1 MSTPESRGL
10 RLFFAVSKHSV
21 TCFAQHDMLTYAAA
35 LAYRALFALFP
46 FFGFLIV
53 LLGFFQIS
61 VFFEW
66 LIKQGDFALVDE
78 QYAEFG
84 RWLINEIQ
92 EQSQSGLLSSSV
104 AVVAVW
110 SVSRGVVSLTKA
122 LNTVHGVG
130 ETRPAWKRVLLQ
142 VFFALSLAVMIIL
155 GTALLLIGPR
165 VVAWIVGLVGLDEVF
180 IFLWTWLRLP
190 VALVLL
196 MLAVSIIYWVVPN
209 SDHPFRLITPGAA
222 LAVIAWV
229 IASLGFSFYLANFAD
244 YSVVYG
250 SLGAAVALL
259 LYFYISAAVL
269 LLGAEV
275 NEAIKHRTLDK
286 HIRQRER
293 RRTGGETS
301 NNEDGSAK
309 DI

>member
-1 MSTPESRGL
+1 M
-10 RLFFAVSKHSV
+10 RLLFAVSKHSL
-21 TCFAQHDMLTYAAA
+21 TCFAQHDMFTYAAA

-46 FFGFLIV
+46 FFAFLIV
-53 LLGFFQIS
+53 LLGFFRIS
-61 VFFEW
+61 VYFEW
-66 LIKQGDFALVDE
+66 LIEQGDFALDE

-84 RWLINEIQ
+84 RWLIDEIQ
-92 EQSQSGLLSSSV
+92 EQAQSGLLSSV
-104 AVVAVW
+104 AVIAVW

-142 VFFALSLAVMIIL
+142 VFFALGLSVMIIL

-165 VVAWIVGLVGLDEVF
+165 VVAWIVGLVGLDEGF
-180 IFLWTWLRLP
+180 ILLWTWLRLP

-196 MLAVSIIYWVVPN
+196 MVAVSLIYWVVPN

-259 LYFYISAAVL
+259 LYFYISAGVL

-275 NEAIKHRTLDK
+275 NEAIKHCTSSAR
-286 HIRQRER
+286 HIRQEGR

-301 NNEDGSAK
+301 NDEDGSAK
-309 DI
+309 DA

>member
-1 MSTPESRGL
+1 LKLSELGTLSIKGFL
-10 RLFFAVSKHSV
+10 D
-21 TCFAQHDMLTYAAA
+21 HDMPTYAAA

-66 LIKQGDFALVDE
+66 LIDQGNSALDT
-78 QYAEFG
+78 QYIEFG
-84 RWLINEIQ
+84 EWLVSEIQ
-92 EQSQSGLLSSSV
+92 NQAGGGLLSSV
-104 AVVAVW
+104 IVIAVW
-110 SVSRGVVSLTKA
+110 SVSGGVRSMVKA
-122 LNTVHGVG
+122 LNIVHGV
-130 ETRPAWKRVLLQ
+130 EESRPAWKRVLLQ
-142 VFFALSLAVMIIL
+142 VFFALGLAVMIIL

-209 SDHPFRLITPGAA
+209 SDNPFRLITPGAA

-259 LYFYISAAVL
+259 LYFYISAGVL

-275 NEAIKHRTLDK
+275 NEAIKHCTSSAR
-286 HIRQRER
+286 HIRQEGR

-309 DI
+309 DA

>member
-1 MSTPESRGL
+1 MSTPESRAL
-10 RLFFAVSKHSV
+10 RLLFAVSKQSL
-21 TCFAQHDMLTYAAA
+21 TCFAQHDMFTYAAA

-53 LLGFFQIS
+53 LLGFFRIS

-66 LIKQGDFALVDE
+66 LINQGDFALDE
-78 QYAEFG
+78 EYAELG
-84 RWLINEIQ
+84 EWLVSEIQ
-92 EQSQSGLLSSSV
+92 NQSQGALLSSV
-104 AVVAVW
+104 GFIAVW

-122 LNTVHGVG
+122 LNTVHGV
-130 ETRPAWKRVLLQ
+130 EESRPAWKRVLLQ
-142 VFFALSLAVMIIL
+142 VFFALGLAVMVIL
-155 GTALLLIGPR
+155 GTALLLIGSR
-165 VVAWIVGLVGLDEVF
+165 LVAWIAGLVGLDEVF
-180 IFLWTWLRLP
+180 VFLWTWLRLP

-196 MLAVSIIYWVVPN
+196 MLAVSTIYWVVPN

-229 IASLGFSFYLANFAD
+229 IASLGFSFYLTNFAD

-259 LYFYISAAVL
+259 LYFYISAGVL

-275 NEAIKHRTLDK
+275 NEAIKHCISDT
-286 HIRQRER
+286 HIWQRER
-293 RRTGGETS
+293 RRSGGETS

-309 DI
+309 DV